1 MTDRTD
7 QFVLGTM
14 YFGTRTDEATSFA
27 LLDRFVEAGGT
38 TIDTANCYSFW
49 ISDTGAGGQSEELLG
64 RWLRQNPGLRTSLT
78 IATKV
83 GQEPAKAGD
92 FDGPVEGLGAD
103 VIHREI
109 ERSRERLGLDRID
122 VYWAHGED
130 RATDLAETVRAMG
143 ELVAGGVVRRLG
155 VSNHPMWRVE
165 RARRIAADQGVEP
178 WTVLQ
183 PTTSY
188 LSPRPGAQ
196 VPGKDHRFGFLTDE
210 GIDYVTEHPEMEIWA
225 YSPLIQGSYDRED
238 RPFPQEYDHPGSTR
252 RREALGRVAE
262 RMGIAPSQ
270 VVLAWLLSQRPAIR
284 PIVGVSSVEQL
295 DSALAAGAVELDES
309 TLADLDVPG

>member
-1 MTDRTD
+1 
-7 QFVLGTM
+7 
-14 YFGTRTDEATSFA
+14 
-27 LLDRFVEAGGT
+27 
-38 TIDTANCYSFW
+38 
-49 ISDTGAGGQSEELLG
+49 
-64 RWLRQNPGLRTSLT
+64 
-78 IATKV
+78 
-83 GQEPAKAGD
+83 
-92 FDGPVEGLGAD
+92 
-103 VIHREI
+103 
-109 ERSRERLGLDRID
+109 
-122 VYWAHGED
+122 
-130 RATDLAETVRAMG
+130 MG

-210 GIDYVTEHPEMEIWA
+210 GVDYVTEHPEMEIWA

-238 RPFPQEYDHPGSTR
+238 RPFPEEYDHPGSTR
-252 RREALGRVAE
+252 RREALARVAE
-262 RMGIAPSQ
+262 RMGIRS
-270 VVLAWLLSQRPAIR
+270 LAGGAGLAAAASDPRSGR
-284 PIVGVSSVEQL
+284 SSGSARVEQL

-309 TLADLDVPG
+309 TLAELDVPG

>member
-7 QFVLGTM
+7 QLVLGTM
-14 YFGTRTDEATSFA
+14 YFGTRTDEATSCA

-49 ISDTGAGGQSEELLG
+49 TSETGAGGQSEEVLG
-64 RWLRQNPGLRTSLT
+64 RWLQHNHGLRTELT

-83 GQEPAKAGD
+83 GQEPVTAGD
-92 FDGPVEGLGAD
+92 FAGPVEGLGAE
-103 VIHREI
+103 VIHREF
-109 ERSRERLGLDRID
+109 ERSRTRLGLEQID
-122 VYWAHGED
+122 VYWVHGED
-130 RATDLAETVRAMG
+130 RSTDLAETVRAMG

-165 RARRIAADQGVEP
+165 RARRIAADLGAEP
-178 WTVLQ
+178 WTMLQ

-210 GIDYVTEHPEMEIWA
+210 GVDYATEHPEIEIWA
-225 YSPLIQGSYDRED
+225 YSPLIQASYDRPD
-238 RPFPQEYDHPGSTR
+238 RPFPEEYDHPGTAR
-252 RREALGRVAE
+252 RLDVLGRVSE
-262 RMGIAPSQ
+262 RLGARPSQ
-270 VVLAWLLSQRPAIR
+270 VVLAWLLRQRPAIR

-295 DSALAAGAVELDES
+295 DSALAAGRLELDES
-309 TLADLDVPG
+309 TLAELDAPH

>member
-7 QFVLGTM
+7 QLVLGTM
-14 YFGTRTDEATSFA
+14 YFGTRSDEATSFA
-27 LLDRFVEAGGT
+27 LLDRFVEAGGH

-49 ISDTGAGGQSEELLG
+49 TSDTGAGGQSEAVLG
-64 RWLRQNPGLRTSLT
+64 RWLQRNAGLRPDLT

-83 GQEPAKAGD
+83 GQEPVTAGD
-92 FDGPVEGLGAD
+92 FAGPVEGLGAS
-103 VIHREI
+103 VIHREV
-109 ERSRERLGLDRID
+109 ERSRERLGLAQID

-130 RATDLAETVRAMG
+130 RATDLAETVRALG

-155 VSNHPMWRVE
+155 VSNHPIWRVE

-178 WTVLQ
+178 WTMLQ

-188 LSPRPGAQ
+188 LTPRPGAE

-210 GIDYVTEHPEMEIWA
+210 GVDYVNEHPEMEIWA
-225 YSPLIQGSYDRED
+225 YSPLIQGSYDRTD
-238 RPFPQEYDHPGSTR
+238 RPFPEEYDHPGNAR
-252 RREALGRVAE
+252 RLEALGRVSE
-262 RMGIAPSQ
+262 RLGARPSQ
-270 VVLAWLLSQRPAIR
+270 VVLAWLLRQQPAIR

-295 DSALAAGAVELDES
+295 DSALAAGPLELDES
-309 TLADLDVPG
+309 MLEELDAPR